1 MYRYLQYNN
10 IIGLLDIA
18 LILFQIHRAT
28 HPFKPRVPY
37 VTYCIM
43 LSIPLS
49 ILSHVNIH
57 PSICP
62 CIHISI
68 YVIYIYIYIYIS
80 LNIVLRVEED
90 FSRSLRCYADNVAK
104 TGHYRKHPT
113 RCITFA
119 NKCERRTALCNS
131 TAFTLFQNLR
141 TYRPLAKTKK
151 KIATFG

>member
-10 IIGLLDIA
+10 SIGLLDIA

-28 HPFKPRVPY
+28 HPLNHGY
-37 VTYCIM
+37 LM
-43 LSIPLS
+43 LLIVLCYLYLYPSIHTS
-49 ILSHVNIH
+49 T
-57 PSICP
+57 SICP

-68 YVIYIYIYIYIS
+68 YVIYIYIY

-90 FSRSLRCYADNVAK
+90 FSRWLRCYADNVAK

-131 TAFTLFQNLR
+131 TAFTLSPNLR
-141 TYRPLAKTKK
+141 TYRHLAKTKK